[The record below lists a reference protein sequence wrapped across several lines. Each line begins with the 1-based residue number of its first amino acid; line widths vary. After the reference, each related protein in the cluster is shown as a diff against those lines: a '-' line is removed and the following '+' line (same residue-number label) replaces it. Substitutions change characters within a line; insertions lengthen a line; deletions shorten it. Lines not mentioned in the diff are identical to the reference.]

1 MLIEE
6 KITPTH
12 NGIEVRK
19 RYDNNIYLDEVE
31 QIRKQGLG
39 QKGENRLVGRIPLH
53 LIEAWAKEAGVAWS
67 DRAAMQDLVKNKMLS
82 GDFDKFRV
90 WKGKY

>member
-1 MLIEE
+1 MLIDE
-6 KITPTH
+6 KITAVH
-12 NGIEVRK
+12 NGVEVRK
-19 RYDNNIYLDEVE
+19 KFDNNVYLNEVE

-39 QKGENRLVGRIPLH
+39 QTGDNRLVGRIPMH
-53 LIEAWAKEAGVAWS
+53 LIEQWAKEAGITWS
-67 DRAAMQDLVKNKMLS
+67 DRAAMQDLVKRKMLS

>member
-6 KITPTH
+6 KITPVH
-12 NGIEVRK
+12 NGVEVHK
-19 RYDNNIYLDEVE
+19 KFDNNVYLDQVE

-39 QKGENRLVGRIPLH
+39 TTGEHRLVGRIPLH
-53 LIEAWAKEAGVAWS
+53 LIEQWAKEAGLAWS
-67 DRAAMQDLVKNKMLS
+67 DRAAMQDLVKTKMLS